1 MLLYIGWLLILAGI
15 FFVLSGLLGLL
26 RFADF
31 FTKLHPA
38 TIIECIGV
46 PICLLGLS
54 VMQDNY
60 SSAFKLL
67 LMAILIFILN
77 PISTHALARSSL
89 KEKIDDDGRIK

>member
-1 MLLYIGWLLILAGI
+1 MLYIGWLLIFSGI

-38 TIIECIGV
+38 TVIECVGV
-46 PICLLGLS
+46 PICLIGLS
-54 VMQDNY
+54 LMQDTY
-60 SSAFKLL
+60 SNTFKLI
-67 LMAILIFILN
+67 LMALLIFILN

-89 KEKIDDDGRIK
+89 KEKIDDAGRIK